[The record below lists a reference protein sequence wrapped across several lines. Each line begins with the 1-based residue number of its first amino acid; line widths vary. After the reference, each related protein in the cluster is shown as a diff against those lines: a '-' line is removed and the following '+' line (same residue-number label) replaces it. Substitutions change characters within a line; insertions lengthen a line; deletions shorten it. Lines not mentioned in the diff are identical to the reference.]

1 MKHTVILDLVSR
13 LLLIRRTVWGVS
25 ILALFMS
32 CASPK
37 TIVGTIYVIGNEPFT
52 QLAVEDSTGTVY
64 RIETTKELEMQLRR
78 MQGRIVEL
86 SYSKLTTTEVGKT
99 IAVGSIQEVSHK

>member
-1 MKHTVILDLVSR
+1 MVKNNSR
-13 LLLIRRTVWGVS
+13 LVLFIALLIVGGCS
-25 ILALFMS
+25 S
-32 CASPK
+32 SGK
-37 TIVGTIYVIGNEPFT
+37 IVGTIYVIGNEPFT
-52 QLAVEDSTGTVY
+52 QVAVEDSTGTVY

-86 SYSKLTTTEVGKT
+86 SYSKLSTTEVGKT